1 MPTPFKLESRM
12 RVPRTRLALAVL
24 SSLPMVVLAGPV
36 SAQAVPAQAP
46 DGAGNATTLDTILV
60 TGEKT
65 ARTLQETTTS
75 VAVTTS
81 LRIEQENLAS
91 LSDILNRTANVSQM
105 YGDRGFTIRGIANEA
120 GAPNPLATIYLD
132 GAALPS
138 QVSDAGPTDLWDIA
152 QVEVLRGP
160 QSTIQGENALAGAIV
175 LRTED
180 PTMDW
185 SGRARVM
192 ASDPSD
198 RRIAFAGGGPLVADQ
213 LAFRVAVEDRDFD
226 GYIRNPTRGTAED
239 ARESTMAR
247 AKLLWTPA
255 GIDGLTARLSYTRDD
270 RDGPY
275 MYAYSRRDVPD
286 YYNHRINTSDYP
298 SGTKTLS
305 QVATLEVDYAF
316 NDAWTL
322 TSATSWTDTSMDR
335 SFDTDLTERPEA
347 YGDTEEQYDTLS
359 QELRL
364 HYTGERLRGL
374 VGLYGSQRETDNVS
388 INRTNVTT
396 PVSTIAA
403 VLQGAGLDAATAGHV
418 AGLYAQALPVIPVD
432 YFSDGQS
439 RSRNLALFADFEY
452 RLGEKL
458 ELLGGFRQDREE
470 YRFQAMADAEFAGT
484 LPDPAAF
491 GPMLAPAIAG
501 INQAVLGLVA
511 DASSVTPP
519 STRDF
524 DAFLPKLGLRY
535 AFNDDLSTAFVVQR
549 GYRSGGSAYN
559 IARGENYAYDPE
571 YTWNAEL
578 SLRSQWLDDAL
589 TLNANLY
596 YIDWQD
602 KQVTALFGLNEYDYH
617 TVNAGKAHLYGFE
630 IEASHRV
637 SAGFDWYS
645 SLGYSRTRY
654 DEFKTIVDA
663 QIDDWAG
670 SEFAYAPRWTF
681 AVGGNLRWAENWV
694 ANLNANYRSSVSPD
708 IGADARRLPARTLVN
723 GRFGYETMDWTAY
736 LFASNLFDEGYI
748 QYSWDDDSPNVI
760 LGAPRVVGIG
770 FEYRW

>member
-1 MPTPFKLESRM
+1 M
-12 RVPRTRLALAVL
+12 RAPRSRLALAVL
-24 SSLPMVVLAGPV
+24 TSLILAGPAFAQ
-36 SAQAVPAQAP
+36 SASP
-46 DGAGNATTLDTILV
+46 DGADATTLDTILV

-65 ARTLQETTTS
+65 ERSLQDTTTS

-81 LRIEQENLAS
+81 QRIEQENLVS
-91 LSDILNRTANVSQM
+91 LFDILNRTANVTQM

-120 GAPNPLATIYLD
+120 GAPNPLATVYVD

-138 QVSDAGPTDLWDIA
+138 HITDAGPTDLWDIA

-180 PTMDW
+180 PSMDW
-185 SGRARVM
+185 SGRARLLV
-192 ASDPSD
+192 SDPSD
-198 RRIAFAGGGPLVADQ
+198 RRVAFAGGGPLVDDQ
-213 LAFRVAVEDRDFD
+213 LAFRVAVEDRSFD
-226 GYIRNPTRGTAED
+226 GYVWNPTRGTAED
-239 ARESTMAR
+239 ARESTTTR

-255 GIDGLTARLSYTRDD
+255 GIDGLVARLTYTRDD
-270 RDGPY
+270 REGPY
-275 MYAYSRRDVPD
+275 MYAYSRRDVRD
-286 YYNHRINTSDYP
+286 FYGNRINTSDYA
-298 SGTKTLS
+298 SSSDVLS

-316 NDAWTL
+316 NDAWSL
-322 TSATSWTDTSMDR
+322 TSVSAWTDSDMDR
-335 SFDTDLTERPEA
+335 SYDTDLTEQPEA
-347 YGDTEEQYDTLS
+347 FGETDEQYDTLS

-374 VGLYGSQRETDNVS
+374 VGLYGSRRETSSLSV
-388 INRTNVTT
+388 NRTNVTT
-396 PVSTIAA
+396 PVSTIAM
-403 VLQGAGLDAATAGHV
+403 VLQGAGLDAMTAGYV

-432 YFSDGQS
+432 YVSDGQS

-452 RLGEKL
+452 DLGEKL
-458 ELLGGFRQDREE
+458 QLFGGFRQDHEE
-470 YRFQAMADAEFAGT
+470 YRFESIADAVFAGT

-511 DASSVTPP
+511 DASSVTPA
-519 STRDF
+519 STREF

-535 AFNDDLSTAFVVQR
+535 AWTDDVSSAFVVQR

-559 IARGENYAYDPE
+559 IARGENFAYDPE

-602 KQVTALFGLNEYDYH
+602 KQVTALFGLNEFDYH

-630 IEASHRV
+630 LEATHRV
-637 SAGFDWYS
+637 GTGFDWYA

-654 DEFKTIVDA
+654 DEFETVMDA

-681 AVGGNLRWAENWV
+681 AVGGNFRWAEHWV

-708 IGADARRLPARTLVN
+708 IGADARRLAVRTLVN
-723 GRFGYETMDWTAY
+723 ARIGYELLDWNAY
-736 LFASNLFDEGYI
+736 LFANNLFDEGYI
-748 QYSWDDDSPNVI
+748 QYDWSNDEPNVI